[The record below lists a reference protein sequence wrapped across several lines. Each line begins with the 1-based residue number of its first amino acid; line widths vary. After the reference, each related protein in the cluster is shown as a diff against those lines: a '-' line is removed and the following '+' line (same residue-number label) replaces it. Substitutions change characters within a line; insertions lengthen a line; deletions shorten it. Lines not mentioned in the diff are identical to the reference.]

1 MHTVVYTIGIRIGD
15 RNVPSRIGERGQV
28 TIEKAIREEL
38 GVYAG
43 DEAIQ
48 RVEDGRVVLEFVPGP
63 HHRSLSGA
71 LRDKVTLHPSD
82 EDWAVLREAARA
94 TPDPD
99 RHGT

>member
-1 MHTVVYTIGIRIGD
+1 MSTRV
-15 RNVPSRIGERGQV
+15 GERGQV

-63 HHRSLSGA
+63 HRRSLSGA
-71 LRDKVTLHPSD
+71 LRDKITRRPTD
-82 EDWAVLREAARA
+82 EDWAALRDAASA
-94 TPDPD
+94 TLDPD
-99 RHGT
+99 RRET